1 MASID
6 ENCHKRQGGEDFR
19 HGRSREVKLSG
30 SWSLNLSAEC
40 HPNRHKNAAETLL
53 LGFESLLP
61 KQVDKKYESRIRIH
75 AKWQAPRGRCPLSS
89 WKALKDTTRAAK
101 SCASAG
107 SIRPGS
113 KDRHLHISPARSY
126 NFYQW
131 AMEPTTH
138 FQGSYNIFNRQNKFF
153 TATVGI
159 PGILQFRVRTSH
171 ILKSLNSR
179 LRPVSQL

>member
-30 SWSLNLSAEC
+30 SWSLNLSVC
-40 HPNRHKNAAETLL
+40 RGHKNAAETLL

-107 SIRPGS
+107 SLRPGS

-159 PGILQFRVRTSH
+159 PGILQFRVKTSH

-179 LRPVSQL
+179 PRPVSPFE